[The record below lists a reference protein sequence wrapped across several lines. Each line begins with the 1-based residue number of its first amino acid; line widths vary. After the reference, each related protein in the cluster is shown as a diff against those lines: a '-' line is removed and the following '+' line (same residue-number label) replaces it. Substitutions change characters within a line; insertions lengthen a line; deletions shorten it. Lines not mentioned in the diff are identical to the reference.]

1 MSHLFSVRYEILVVL
16 QQKCWSILV
25 FCQDASTWLI
35 VSVREGFWGAR
46 GSFIDPIL
54 PFQTSEHWKYRGR
67 DVEEKMCLK
76 TNGGESKGE
85 FFFGPIL
92 PFLTSEQGEHRGKC
106 VEEKMCLKTKQWKS
120 KGRGVLIL
128 FSLPLHQKTQKKICW
143 RKDLFENYW

>member
-1 MSHLFSVRYEILVVL
+1 M
-16 QQKCWSILV
+16 
-25 FCQDASTWLI
+25 
-35 VSVREGFWGAR
+35 
-46 GSFIDPIL
+46 
-54 PFQTSEHWKYRGR
+54 
-67 DVEEKMCLK
+67 EEKMCLK

-128 FSLPLHQKTQKKICW
+128 FSLPLHQKTQKKIC
-143 RKDLFENYW
+143 